1 MSIFLDSPLVCPVMI
16 GRTEYL
22 AALARYINGCA
33 GGQGHTLLLKG
44 EAGVGKSRL
53 VAEAL
58 ARATQ
63 AGLQSGQAAC
73 FEYQPAAP
81 FAPILEILRDLLTLP
96 QGDRNRLL
104 PEARPGSESWVIS
117 RLLPELLP
125 SGPVTEQSRSYEP
138 EQEKH
143 LIFSSLMQFFGR
155 LAARQPLL
163 LIFEDLHWCDET
175 SLEFLLQ
182 LARRITNQP
191 VLILLTYR
199 SDEIDPVLG
208 HFLAELDRARL
219 ATEITLFPFSPVE
232 TGQMLQKILD
242 LSQPVRNDFLN
253 PIYDLTEGNPFYIEE
268 VLRSLIANG
277 DIYRLENRWERKP
290 VSELHIPR
298 SIHDTIQRRS
308 LRLSPSTREVLHLAA
323 VIGRRFDFKLLQQAS
338 GRDEQTLIEQLKEL
352 MAAQL
357 LKEEGNEQL
366 AFRHALAR
374 QAIYTTVL
382 GLERK
387 GLHAR
392 IGETIEKLYA
402 PKVED
407 HLTELAYHFYQAG
420 NWQKAYDYALQVGRR
435 ALNLHAPGAVIDNL
449 SRAEEVA
456 GYLGKIPPGWLFK
469 IRARAYEMK
478 GAFEAARQDF
488 TRVLDIARLQGDTR
502 EEWQNLIDL
511 GFLWAGHTY
520 EQAGEYFQQAYALA
534 QKLNDTALEAHT
546 LNRLGNWYSNTGRLE
561 ESLAAHYQALAI
573 FEGLGDKPGLA
584 QTHDLLCMTHGL
596 TGNATRAIAH
606 AGPAITLARELG
618 DERSLIS
625 TLSEYAVISSH
636 NHIAD
641 PVIYEPGI
649 AKNYRQAQVWL
660 AEALDLARQSDWLAG
675 EAYILFNI
683 CGSAATNGEL
693 EKSLETGHQALQ
705 LASDIGHQQWLTA
718 GYLTLGGV
726 YLYLLKFEVA
736 QEYLE
741 KGLDLGAKVG
751 STHWVWNALADLIPV
766 YLYQGN
772 LAGAEKLLAE
782 NKLSDRKPRLLG
794 ERRAALAA
802 AKLALAQGQP
812 QMALE
817 ILQRIIASFPDP
829 ALQRPG
835 PDLLFV
841 KARAQAD
848 LGEWEEALA
857 NFLSART
864 ILEQGQIVPLRWEI
878 QTHLFSV
885 YNRLKQPEQARLEI
899 ETARSLIHQ
908 YAATVANNDLR
919 QHLLVTALE
928 KLPAEKPPSIRQAR
942 QLTFDGLTGRE
953 QQVARQVALGKT
965 NREIGQALT
974 LSERTVE
981 AHVGRILA
989 KLDFNSRSQVAVWAV
1004 EKGLTAN

>member
-22 AALARYINGCA
+22 AALVRYINGCA

-58 ARATQ
+58 ARATE
-63 AGLQSGQAAC
+63 AGVQSGQAAC

-96 QGDRNRLL
+96 QGEPNRTLL
-104 PEARPGSESWVIS
+104 EACSGSERWVLS
-117 RLLPELLP
+117 RLMPELVP
-125 SGPVTEQSRSYEP
+125 PGMVSEQARTYEP
-138 EQEKH
+138 EQEKQ
-143 LIFSSLMQFFGR
+143 LIFSSLVQFFGR
-155 LAARQPLL
+155 LAAGQPLL

-182 LARRITNQP
+182 LARRIISQP

-199 SDEIDPVLG
+199 SDEINPALG

-232 TGQMLQKILD
+232 TGQMLQKILEFP
-242 LSQPVRNDFLN
+242 QPVRNDFLN

-268 VLRSLIANG
+268 VLRSLIASG
-277 DIYRLENRWERKP
+277 DIYRRENRWERKP
-290 VSELHIPR
+290 VNDLHIPR

-308 LRLSPSTREVLHLAA
+308 LRLSQPTREVLHLAA
-323 VIGRRFDFKLLQQAS
+323 VIGRRFDLKLLEQAS
-338 GRDEQTLIEQLKEL
+338 GRAEQTLIEQLKEL

-374 QAIYTTVL
+374 QAIYTTLL

-402 PKVED
+402 QKVDD
-407 HLTELAYHFYQAG
+407 HLPELAYHFYQAG

-435 ALNLHAPGAVIDNL
+435 ALTLHAPLSVIDNL
-449 SRAEEVA
+449 NRAEEVA
-456 GYLGKIPPGWLFK
+456 GYLGKTPPGWLYK
-469 IRARAYEMK
+469 TRARAYEMK
-478 GAFEAARQDF
+478 GAFDASRQDF
-488 TRVLDIARLQGDTR
+488 TKVLEIARRKGDTQ
-502 EEWQNLIDL
+502 EEWQSLLEL
-511 GFLWAGHTY
+511 GSLWAGHTY
-520 EQAGEYFQQAYALA
+520 EQAGEYFQQAHALA
-534 QKLNDTALEAHT
+534 QKLKDAGLEGHT

-561 ESLAAHYQALAI
+561 ESLAAHYRALAI

-625 TLSEYAVISSH
+625 TLSEYAVITSY

-641 PVIYEPGI
+641 PVIFEPGI
-649 AKNYRQAQVWL
+649 AKNYRQTQVWL
-660 AEALDLARQSDWLAG
+660 AEALELARQSDWLAG

-683 CGSAATNGEL
+683 CGAGVTNGEL
-693 EKSLETGHQALQ
+693 EKSLEIGRQALQ
-705 LASDIGHQQWLTA
+705 VATEIGHQQWLTA
-718 GYLTLGGV
+718 GYLALGGV
-726 YLYLLKFEVA
+726 YLYLLQFEAA
-736 QEYLE
+736 QDCLE
-741 KGLDLGAKVG
+741 KGLALGAKVG

-766 YLYQGN
+766 YLEQGN

-782 NKLSDRKPRLLG
+782 NKLPDRKPRLLG

-802 AKLALAQGQP
+802 AKLALAQGEP
-812 QMALE
+812 RTALE
-817 ILQRIIASFPDP
+817 IVERIRASFPDP

-841 KARAQAD
+841 KAQAQAA
-848 LGEWEEALA
+848 LEQWEEALNYLLA
-857 NFLSART
+857 AKAV
-864 ILEQGQIVPLRWEI
+864 LEQWQIVPLRWEI
-878 QTHLFSV
+878 QTHLYSV
-885 YNRLKQPEQARLEI
+885 YQRLKQPEPARQAL
-899 ETARSLIHQ
+899 ETARVLIHR
-908 YAATVANNDLR
+908 YAEALAGNDLR
-919 QHLLVTALE
+919 QHLLAHALA
-928 KLPAEKPPSIRQAR
+928 KLPTERPLSVRQAR

-953 QQVARQVALGKT
+953 QEVARQIALGKT
-965 NREIGQALT
+965 NREIGQVLT

-981 AHVGRILA
+981 GHVGRILA

-1004 EKGLTAN
+1004 EKGLTAG